1 VEAQFAKKAL
11 RTILLACRE
20 YSYDEYKQLKAD
32 NEDFAT
38 PESRQVLERDLTA
51 VAVLALE
58 DPLRP
63 EIVGA
68 MQKCREAGIT
78 VRMVTGDNL

>member
-1 VEAQFAKKAL
+1 M
-11 RTILLACRE
+11 
-20 YSYDEYKQLKAD
+20 
-32 NEDFAT
+32 
-38 PESRQVLERDLTA
+38 LEKDLTA
-51 VAVLALE
+51 VALFGLE

-68 MQKCREAGIT
+68 IKKCNEAGIT